1 MAEAPLRSGGHVPWA
16 EAFTRQVSAAQALVD
31 RLSGGPP

>member
-1 MAEAPLRSGGHVPWA
+1 MAEAPLRSGGHMPWA
-16 EAFTRQVSAAQALVD
+16 ETFTRQIPDAQALVH